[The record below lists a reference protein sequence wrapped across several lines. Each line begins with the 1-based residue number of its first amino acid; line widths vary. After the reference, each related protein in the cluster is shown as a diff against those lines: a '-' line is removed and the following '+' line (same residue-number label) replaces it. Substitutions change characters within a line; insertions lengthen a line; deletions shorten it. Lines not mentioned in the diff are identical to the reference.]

1 MAYLDT
7 NQQASPGS
15 LAGVIIVHT
24 AIGGLLLAGLNIDAI
39 IEPEDGPLTI
49 YDVKDETPPPPPPPP
64 PPTDTVTPN
73 VNPITPPITVPK
85 PLIDVPVPRPMID
98 TTDLILPPAPTP
110 KPGPRVD
117 PVIPS
122 PVPSIDPVAAKPRND
137 PASWITTDDYRPSW
151 LRREIAGRAS
161 FRLDIAAN
169 GKVTGCTITA
179 STGHRELDQATCS
192 LVQRR
197 AKFQPARGR
206 EGEPVAATYTQ
217 SIVWQIPD

>member
-15 LAGVIIVHT
+15 VAGVIIVHA

-39 IEPEDGPLTI
+39 IEAENGPFIAL
-49 YDVKDETPPPPPPPP
+49 DFKDETPPPPPPPP
-64 PPTDTVTPN
+64 PTETATPD
-73 VNPITPPITVPK
+73 VNPLTPPITVPK
-85 PLIDVPVPRPMID
+85 PLIDIPVPRPPIEG
-98 TTDLILPPAPTP
+98 TDLILPPPPTP
-110 KPGPRVD
+110 QPGPRID

-122 PVPSIDPVAAKPRND
+122 PVPSVEPVSAKPRND
-137 PASWITTDDYRPSW
+137 PARWVTTDDYRSSW

-161 FRLDIAAN
+161 FRLDIAAS
-169 GKVTGCTITA
+169 GQVTGCTITA
-179 STGHRELDQATCS
+179 STGHRELDEATCS

-206 EGEPVAATYTQ
+206 DGEPMATTYSQ